1 MNKLLATTATLGATT
16 LVAVPLALLTTT
28 SASAVEKSGTCSGAK
43 FELDVEKDDG
53 VFEVEADI
61 DYAQPGSQWRVVL
74 KHDGRTFYNQV
85 RTADREGDV
94 SVDRDRRNT
103 AGEDRFRLNV
113 RKVGTDTICSRV
125 ITLR

>member
-1 MNKLLATTATLGATT
+1 MNKLLTTTAVLGSTA
-16 LVAVPLALLTTT
+16 LVAVPLTLLATT
-28 SASAVEKSGTCSGAK
+28 SASAVEKSGTCGGAR

-53 VFEVEADI
+53 RFEVEADI
-61 DYAQPGSQWRVVL
+61 DNARPGSQWRVVL
-74 KHDGRTFYNQV
+74 RHDGKVVYNQV

-94 SVDRDRRNT
+94 SVDRDRPNT
-103 AGEDRFRLNV
+103 AGDDRFRLNV